1 MQCNVSAGCVQ
12 LTAKLAD
19 SKSFEAVKESH
30 DNFLGKALSS
40 RSFTSVRF
48 LSEPDIK
55 FPGHDGP
62 LIVTKFHNFDVWHTI
77 FKGQSKSKTCL

>member
-1 MQCNVSAGCVQ
+1 MQYYVSACRVQ

-40 RSFTSVRF
+40 RSLTSIRIR
-48 LSEPDIK
+48 SKADI
-55 FPGHDGP
+55 
-62 LIVTKFHNFDVWHTI
+62 KFHNFDVRCDVGGKNKR
-77 FKGQSKSKTCL
+77 FDSKF

>member
-1 MQCNVSAGCVQ
+1 VSACCVQ

-40 RSFTSVRF
+40 RSVTHVQIRSELEIKVFWTLKRDQL
-48 LSEPDIK
+48 LSQNFIITMCGMK
-55 FPGHDGP
+55 F
-62 LIVTKFHNFDVWHTI
+62 
-77 FKGQSKSKTCL
+77 